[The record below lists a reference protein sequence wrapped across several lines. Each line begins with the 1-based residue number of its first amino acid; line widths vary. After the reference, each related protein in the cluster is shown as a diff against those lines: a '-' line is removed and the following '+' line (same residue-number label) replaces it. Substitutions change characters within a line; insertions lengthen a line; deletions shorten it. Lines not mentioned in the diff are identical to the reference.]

1 MRLARFLFAV
11 CSALSLA
18 GCALPPTGRPA
29 DPPAPAVPAQW
40 QAPLAHNGTVPDLSR
55 WWQSL
60 GDPLLVELLDAA
72 QQASPTLASAHA
84 RVVQSRA
91 VLAQARAAQGP
102 TLDGAASAVR
112 SDTQPATPATTAVQ
126 AGVTA
131 SWEVD
136 VFGANR
142 LAREAAQARLDSA
155 QALWHDARVLVA
167 AELASRYFSQRACEQ
182 QRLIAEA
189 DALSRRET
197 ARLADLTLKAGFT
210 PSATAALARA
220 AASDANSRA
229 LRQAAACML
238 DTKALVALT
247 GLPEAA
253 LAQRLAQ
260 APLQLAA
267 DAQLAVSALPA
278 DTLAQRPDIFAAQR
292 DVIAA
297 YADIGGAQALRY
309 PRLGLS
315 GSIGALHYNAGG
327 RAAGMATWS
336 IGPLALS
343 LPLYDGGRQAAA
355 VTAAQARYDEAL
367 ALYQAR
373 VRQAV
378 REVEQ
383 ALVTLRSTQERV
395 ADAGIAEAGYRTWQ
409 DATEARYRGG
419 LASLSELE
427 DARRTRL
434 AAADALVALRLERI
448 QAWIDLYRAAG
459 GGWTRS
465 ADTSGAP

>member
-1 MRLARFLFAV
+1 MRLARFLFAACV
-11 CSALSLA
+11 SLGLA

-29 DPPAPAVPAQW
+29 EPPAPAAPLQW
-40 QAPLAHNGTVPDLSR
+40 QAPLAHNGAVSDLSR

-72 QQASPTLASAHA
+72 QQASPSLASARA
-84 RVVQSRA
+84 RVFQSRTT
-91 VLAQARAAQGP
+91 LALARAAQGP
-102 TLDGAASAVR
+102 TLDGSASASR
-112 SDTQPATPATTAVQ
+112 SDTQPASGPISTVQ
-126 AGVTA
+126 AGATA
-131 SWEVD
+131 SWEID

-142 LAREAAQARLDSA
+142 LAHEAAQARLDSA

-167 AELASRYFSQRACEQ
+167 AELASRYYSQRACEQ
-182 QRLIAEA
+182 QRRIAEA

-220 AASDANSRA
+220 AASDANGRA
-229 LRQAAACML
+229 LRQAAACAQ
-238 DTKALVALT
+238 DIKALVALT

-260 APLQLAA
+260 APTDLAV
-267 DAQLAVSALPA
+267 DARLAVSALPA

-292 DVIAA
+292 DIVAA
-297 YADIGGAQALRY
+297 HADIGGAQSLRY
-309 PRLGLS
+309 PRLALS
-315 GSIGALHYNAGG
+315 GSIGALHYTSGG
-327 RAAGMATWS
+327 SSSSMATWS

-343 LPLYDGGRQAAA
+343 VPLYDGGRLVAA
-355 VTAAQARYDEAL
+355 VSAAQARYDEAV
-367 ALYQAR
+367 ALYQGR

-395 ADAGIAEAGYRTWQ
+395 ADASTAEAGYRAWQ
-409 DATEARYRGG
+409 DGTEARYKAG
-419 LASLSELE
+419 LASLAELE

-459 GGWTRS
+459 GGWTPSDATVRQ
-465 ADTSGAP
+465 P